1 MDDKIL
7 VVTPTYNEAENITN
21 FCNSILDL
29 NLDLLIVDDSSP
41 DKTYEIVQELQK
53 INEKLFLILRS
64 EKKGLGS
71 AYKEGFEWALKQNYD
86 FIVEMDADFSHSIK
100 DLERMLLRKNS
111 ADLILGSRYIDEG
124 GSEGWDFKRKTLSYT
139 ANLVTRIIIGTNIRD
154 LTTGFRIYKS
164 EKLQLTDF
172 KDIKS
177 DGYSFQIEMANLF
190 FKKTF
195 TILEVP
201 IIFYERRLGKSKMD
215 STIIIEA
222 FSTLLLLFLDRFKN
236 EN

>member
-190 FKKTF
+190 LKKTF